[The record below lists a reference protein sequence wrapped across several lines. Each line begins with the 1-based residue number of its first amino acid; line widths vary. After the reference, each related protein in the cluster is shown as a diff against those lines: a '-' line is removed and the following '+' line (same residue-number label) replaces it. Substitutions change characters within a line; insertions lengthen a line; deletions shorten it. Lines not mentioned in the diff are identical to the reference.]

1 MLTAVFNPPGGSSPD
16 GSSAPHAKAVA
27 MNARPIRTFTL
38 AIGLMMPALSASSAL
53 AAQKHPQH
61 RADRLSEQSRSSG
74 YGSVPGP
81 AQDPEAA
88 AMRNAQK
95 LWPGRPLC
103 DDGGYRIGPCDSSGG
118 GGGGGGGGM

>member
-1 MLTAVFNPPGGSSPD
+1 MNP
-16 GSSAPHAKAVA
+16 
-27 MNARPIRTFTL
+27 RLIRTFSL
-38 AIGLMMPALSASSAL
+38 AIGLIMLALNPSPSL
-53 AAQKHPQH
+53 AAQKHH
-61 RADRLSEQSRSSG
+61 RHHADRLSVQPRSSG

-103 DDGGYRIGPCDSSGG
+103 DDGGYRIGPCDLPGG